1 MMPKIYGL
9 DGCKDGWIGIAEDLE
24 SGLLSWDVYDELA
37 DLLKIDPHPGVI
49 AIDIPI
55 GLPEKGARSCDREA
69 RRLLGRPRGSS
80 VFPANRSAPR
90 CYHGVM
96 LLCARQR
103 STNAV

>member
-96 LLCARQR
+96 LLCSRQR